1 MPKLLLIIFLLL
13 LPFYV
18 LFAQEEEEWYLGKPI
33 ADIKISG
40 LDTVS
45 ESELLPLVRPYIG
58 ENFDLD
64 IFWEMQ
70 GKLYALDYFEEI
82 QSNALPGDEEKTSV
96 IIEFLVTEKPT
107 VSKIEIKG
115 AHHLRKG
122 EILDTI
128 LLKKGDMVSQ
138 AKVDLDSDAI
148 NELYIQKGFM
158 SAQVSGKVE
167 KVDEDNTV
175 RVSFEII
182 EGSQTTIKE
191 ISFSGNSF
199 ASDSTLR
206 KEMKTKAQALFA
218 KGIFRESRLEED
230 TLRIQDYYGENGFID
245 ARVVKIDRTEEKDP
259 EKDKNYL
266 LLTLFIEEGEQ
277 YTYGGMQF
285 EGNSIFS
292 DEGLNKLLRQKEG
305 SILNKLKLEADF
317 QRVTD
322 LYYENGYIFNII
334 DRQELRDE
342 AKKDIVYLVRIIE
355 KDRAHIENIIL
366 KGNEKTK
373 DFVIYRELPF
383 EVGDIFNK
391 GKIIQGLRNLYNLQY
406 FTAITPETPQGS
418 EEGLMDLVINVEEGS
433 TASINFGIMF
443 SGGDYPINGMIKWTE
458 SNWRGRGQT
467 FGLEME
473 LSTLRQMGSVSFRE
487 PWMFGTRWSGGVNF
501 SLEHAIVPN
510 IYQDILYPVGT
521 GYEEEAFPD
530 PYTSWEQ
537 YQEALANGETPGPE
551 YNMEYTSWKVTT
563 GINTGYRY
571 YTPLGWLGIRSGFST
586 SLELLTYDE
595 TLYRPFDP
603 EVRAGLDNWSIVNR
617 LGNTLYWDKRDY
629 FLNPTKGFYLAQG
642 LSFTGGFLFGDRHYI
657 RTDSTAEGFMTLLDL
672 PIFTNWNLKVVLAA
686 HTSLSLILPQFGEE
700 NPITVP
706 TDLLYIDGM
715 NIARGWP
722 LLKEQEAVWDNRL
735 ELRIPI
741 AEQFLWWAFFF
752 DAATSWD
759 KQDDMSD
766 TSIENFYFSLGGGI
780 RFTIPQFPIRLYMAR
795 RFQIQDGKWH
805 WIDGNMPF
813 FGLKLDFVI
822 SLGGDTF

>member
-1 MPKLLLIIFLLL
+1 M
-13 LPFYV
+13 
-18 LFAQEEEEWYLGKPI
+18 
-33 ADIKISG
+33 
-40 LDTVS
+40 
-45 ESELLPLVRPYIG
+45 
-58 ENFDLD
+58 
-64 IFWEMQ
+64 
-70 GKLYALDYFEEI
+70 DYFEEI
-82 QSNALPGDEEKTSV
+82 ESNALPGDEEKKSV
-96 IIEFLVTEKPT
+96 IIEFLVSEKPT
-107 VSKIEIKG
+107 VSKIVIKG
-115 AHHLRKG
+115 AHNLRKG

-158 SAQVSGKVE
+158 STQVSGKVE
-167 KVDEDNTV
+167 MVDEDNTV

-191 ISFSGNSF
+191 VSLSGNSF
-199 ASDSTLR
+199 ASDSTLL
-206 KEMKTKAQALFA
+206 KEMKTKAQALFS
-218 KGIFRESRLEED
+218 KGIFQESKLEED
-230 TLRIQDYYGENGFID
+230 IVRIQDYYGENGFID
-245 ARVVKIDRTEEKDP
+245 AKVVKVDRTEEKDP

-277 YTYGGMQF
+277 YTYGDMKF
-285 EGNSIFS
+285 EGNNIFS
-292 DEGLNKLLRQKEG
+292 DEELNKLVRQKEG

-342 AKKDIVYLVRIIE
+342 AKK
-355 KDRAHIENIIL
+355 
-366 KGNEKTK
+366 GNEKTK
-373 DFVIYRELPF
+373 DFVIIRELPF

-391 GKIIQGLRNLYNLQY
+391 TKIIQGLRNLYNLQY

-418 EEGLMDLVINVEEGS
+418 VEGLMDMVINIEEGS

-443 SGGDYPINGMIKWTE
+443 SGGDYPINGMVKWTE
-458 SNWRGRGQT
+458 NNWRGRGQT

-510 IYQDILYPVGT
+510 IYQDILPPIFT
-521 GYEEEAFPD
+521 GYEDNAFPD
-530 PYTSWEQ
+530 PYETYGE
-537 YQEALANGETPGPE
+537 YEDAIANGETPPSQ
-551 YNMEYTSWKVTT
+551 YNMDYTSWKIST

-571 YTPLGWLGIRSGFST
+571 YTPLGWLGIRSGLST

-595 TLYRPFDP
+595 TLYRPYDP
-603 EVRAGLDNWSIVNR
+603 EVRAGLDNWSIVNK

-672 PIFTNWNLKVVLAA
+672 PLFTNWNLKVVLAS

-700 NPITVP
+700 DPITVP

-722 LLKEQEAVWDNRL
+722 LIKEQEAVWDNRL

-752 DAATSWD
+752 DAATSWE
-759 KQDDMSD
+759 KLESMSD
-766 TSIENFYFSLGGGI
+766 TSVENFYFSLGGGI
-780 RFTIPQFPIRLYMAR
+780 RFTIPQFPIRLYLAQ
-795 RFQIQDGKWH
+795 RFQMEDGKWH

-813 FGLKLDFVI
+813 FGLRLDFVI